1 MIVFPDDGSL
11 LGRPEL
17 TIAMGQLRI
26 RQWFWAL
33 SRWEF
38 FLAERTFH
46 QVMSVY
52 RVPRDSLSPGLSFE
66 SIVLDNPAYAT
77 SSFDAYVDT
86 SRDFATWFTESSVGP
101 IIERERS

>member
-1 MIVFPDDGSL
+1 
-11 LGRPEL
+11 
-17 TIAMGQLRI
+17 
-26 RQWFWAL
+26 
-33 SRWEF
+33 
-38 FLAERTFH
+38 
-46 QVMSVY
+46 MSVY